1 MYCQICEHSEK
12 EQYEKMKFD
21 IGNNLL
27 REVPVILCVCV
38 HVSVCV
44 TDNMFCGGERWGR
57 PMYVPLGVFPIT
69 QKSHSKC

>member
-1 MYCQICEHSEK
+1 MNIQK
-12 EQYEKMKFD
+12 KNNMKTMKFD

-44 TDNMFCGGERWGR
+44 TDNMFCGGER
-57 PMYVPLGVFPIT
+57 
-69 QKSHSKC
+69 